1 MHLHMKKYE
10 GSYRRNTL
18 YKILEPATIVV
29 DEIHKDDSSIDRFMI
44 DVKEENEFTLL
55 FANEYR
61 ANQGK
66 NTKVPDVLF
75 ALWDEN
81 HHHMAIEVMDMKRN
95 IMSFT
100 ISEYGIRVASH
111 NISRYIE
118 QMSDGYKT
126 MKCICDDLDCTSSNY
141 GFALATR
148 YWSVEKFERLFAFMR
163 KQKKGT
169 SKASILKSK
178 RALQDIK
185 HDKTMQMIEQFM
197 KKSFVIDKGRV
208 SFEVSMLEE
217 VEKKENIEEDKE
229 FTVYLARK
237 TIHTRTTD
245 KIVIA

>member
-29 DEIHKDDSSIDRFMI
+29 DEIHKDDFSNDRG
-44 DVKEENEFTLL
+44 KRKNKFTLL

-61 ANQGK
+61 ANQDK
-66 NTKVPDVLF
+66 NAKVPDVLF

-163 KQKKGT
+163 KQKKGS